1 MAPILHEL
9 RQEYAGVM
17 QVDFID
23 VWKNPAAG
31 DPYDI
36 YSIPTQIFFD
46 ASGRELYRHQGFM
59 SKTDILATWQR
70 LGVTLTPTKRPS
82 GV

>member
-1 MAPILHEL
+1 M
-9 RQEYAGVM
+9 Y
-17 QVDFID
+17 
-23 VWKNPAAG
+23 
-31 DPYDI
+31 